1 MCNFNK
7 QSEETKMLIH
17 LFMKKSAETIGGAN
31 FLLALIEAIK
41 SKKPNPL
48 MLGSCQVASENTIIK
63 WNKVVF
69 KDKLNVLEEILHA
82 HKSSEEPNFN
92 ILAGVNEKK
101 RKTVINMVKTLAPIE
116 FVVTPQNHKDGGG
129 FSFKV
134 FETIEDD
141 NVKINPIFVAIFFCS
156 HEFTKKALKYEI

>member
-7 QSEETKMLIH
+7 QSTDTKALIH
-17 LFMKKSAETIGGAN
+17 LFMKKASENVGGTN
-31 FLLALIEAIK
+31 FLLALIESMK
-41 SKKPNPL
+41 KQKPNAL
-48 MLGSCQVASENTIIK
+48 MFKGCQIASENTIIK

-69 KDKLNVLEEILHA
+69 KDKVEAIEEILAA
-82 HKSSEEPNFN
+82 HRSSEDPNFN
-92 ILAGVNEKK
+92 ILSDKSDKK
-101 RKTVINMVKTLAPIE
+101 KKIIINMVRTLAPIE

-141 NVKINPIFVAIFFCS
+141 NVVLNPIFIAMFFCS
-156 HEFTKKALKYEI
+156 TEFIKKALKYEI